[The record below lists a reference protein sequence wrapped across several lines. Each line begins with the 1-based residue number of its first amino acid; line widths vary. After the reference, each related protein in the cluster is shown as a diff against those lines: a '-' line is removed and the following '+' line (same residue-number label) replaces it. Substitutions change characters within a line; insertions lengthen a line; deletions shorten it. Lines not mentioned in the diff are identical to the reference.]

1 MEENTMVETVDTQPE
16 VDTAETET
24 ATTETEVSAEVAE
37 DTTPATTDDAT
48 TDGEATTQTDAP
60 VLTVKYNKQM
70 HSLSHNDA
78 TAYVQ
83 KGMKYDSVVPML
95 ESLKY
100 VAAAEGKTLA
110 EFVEAIRDKHSQNV
124 MDALIDR
131 CGGNEDIAR
140 ELFEVEKGK
149 HQAAYD
155 NLIKAEQQAETE
167 TEEALT
173 KRLADELADLRTE
186 FPEITAYSDL
196 PASVVREAEE
206 KGITLFDSYLRYQ
219 HREEQK
225 AVKAKAQQAA
235 AAKSSTGAQ
244 ASSGSNEGTDPVINA
259 LMKGIWG

>member
-124 MDALIDR
+124 MDAR
-131 CGGNEDIAR
+131 W
-140 ELFEVEKGK
+140 K
-149 HQAAYD
+149 
-155 NLIKAEQQAETE
+155 KANI
-167 TEEALT
+167 
-173 KRLADELADLRTE
+173 KRLMTISLKPNSKPKRK
-186 FPEITAYSDL
+186 PKK
-196 PASVVREAEE
+196 R
-206 KGITLFDSYLRYQ
+206 
-219 HREEQK
+219 
-225 AVKAKAQQAA
+225 
-235 AAKSSTGAQ
+235 
-244 ASSGSNEGTDPVINA
+244 
-259 LMKGIWG
+259 